1 MKRLKKQQQKR
12 ALYNIENLFKARNG
26 VINFFEDYL
35 TIVSESKFK
44 ATHEKWF
51 KAFAPKQKFQRFPIA
66 LSQLKEVNTSENLLN
81 EIYQIKY
88 FLCKENYIL

>member
-44 ATHEKWF
+44 ATHEK
-51 KAFAPKQKFQRFPIA
+51 
-66 LSQLKEVNTSENLLN
+66 
-81 EIYQIKY
+81 
-88 FLCKENYIL
+88 